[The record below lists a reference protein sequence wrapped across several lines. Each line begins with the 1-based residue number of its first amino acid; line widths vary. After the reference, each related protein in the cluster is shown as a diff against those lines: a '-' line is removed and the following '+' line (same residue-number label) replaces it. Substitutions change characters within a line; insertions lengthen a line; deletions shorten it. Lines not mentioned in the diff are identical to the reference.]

1 MKLTKSKL
9 KEMIEGELYNPQSD
23 DATFKKGII
32 VKDINPNCP
41 HHKSMGEVTNV
52 SGNDVTYEV
61 TNVGKLFKPGDE
73 LTKSKDQLIP
83 LNSENI
89 KSLSES
95 TLRKMIKQELKEYDK
110 GSPEAVSEKLVD
122 MFDFLRHILKSI
134 KFDKVRKWARANP
147 KEALKYKKM
156 LQFQIDLIGKK
167 LK

>member
-1 MKLTKSKL
+1 MKLTRSKL
-9 KEMIEGELYNPQSD
+9 KEMIKDELHNPQSD
-23 DATFKKGII
+23 DATFKTGII

-41 HHKSMGEVTNV
+41 HHKSMGEVTKV

-95 TLRKMIKQELKEYDK
+95 KLRKMIKQELNESTRE
-110 GSPEAVSEKLVD
+110 GLVD
-122 MFDFLRHILKSI
+122 AIFELQRITKRIDFK
-134 KFDKVRKWARANP
+134 KVREWADKYHRSAP
-147 KEALKYKKM
+147 GLLDMITRTLKIFGKM
-156 LQFQIDLIGKK
+156 K
-167 LK
+167 

>member
-1 MKLTKSKL
+1 MKLTRSKL
-9 KEMIEGELYNPQSD
+9 KEMIKDELHNPQSD
-23 DATFKKGII
+23 DATFKTGII

-41 HHKSMGEVTNV
+41 HHKSMGEVTKV

-95 TLRKMIKQELKEYDK
+95 KLRKMIKQELNESTRE
-110 GSPEAVSEKLVD
+110 GLVD
-122 MFDFLRHILKSI
+122 AIFDLQRITKRIDFK
-134 KFDKVRKWARANP
+134 KVREWADKNGRASAGLLG
-147 KEALKYKKM
+147 ALHKVLTILRKIK
-156 LQFQIDLIGKK
+156 
-167 LK
+167 

>member
-9 KEMIEGELYNPQSD
+9 KEMIDGELYNPQSD

-41 HHKSMGEVTNV
+41 HHKSMGEVTSV

-95 TLRKMIKQELKEYDK
+95 KLRKMIKTIIRE
-110 GSPEAVSEKLVD
+110 
-122 MFDFLRHILKSI
+122 I
-134 KFDKVRKWARANP
+134 K
-147 KEALKYKKM
+147 
-156 LQFQIDLIGKK
+156 
-167 LK
+167 

>member
-1 MKLTKSKL
+1 MKLT
-9 KEMIEGELYNPQSD
+9 E
-23 DATFKKGII
+23 I
-32 VKDINPNCP
+32 VKKEI
-41 HHKSMGEVTNV
+41 
-52 SGNDVTYEV
+52 
-61 TNVGKLFKPGDE
+61 
-73 LTKSKDQLIP
+73 
-83 LNSENI
+83 
-89 KSLSES
+89 
-95 TLRKMIKQELKEYDK
+95 LKEYDK